1 MSGSDD
7 RGRWAGTSWDPAQYL
22 RFADA
27 RTRPALELLA
37 RVRPA
42 AARHV
47 VDLGCGTGHITRL
60 LAERWPDAVVDGIDH
75 SPEMLASAAA
85 EPSPVRWLAADV
97 RDWRPDAPVDV
108 VFSNATLQ
116 WLPDH
121 DRLLPR
127 LLGFVAPGGALAVQ
141 MPLNWGAP
149 SHRLMRETLAD
160 GGPGGRPL
168 GPPELRASLAAPW
181 VAEPSA
187 YADRLA
193 AAAADRGRDV
203 DLDVWETTYLHILD
217 GDDPV
222 VEWVKGTGLRPILNG
237 LDDDARATFLRAY
250 ARRLRDAYPRR
261 KDGRTVFPFRRLFIV
276 AHVAARGG

>member
-7 RGRWAGTSWDPAQYL
+7 RGRWAGTRWDPAQYL
-22 RFADA
+22 RFSDA

-37 RVRPA
+37 RVRLDAP
-42 AARHV
+42 RHV

-60 LAERWPDAVVDGIDH
+60 LAARWPAADVDGIDH
-75 SPEMLASAAA
+75 SPEMLAAAAA
-85 EPSPVRWLAADV
+85 EPSPVRWREADV
-97 RDWRPDAPVDV
+97 RDWQPDAPVDV
-108 VFSNATLQ
+108 LFSNATLQ

-141 MPLNWGAP
+141 MPLNWAAP

-181 VAEPSA
+181 VAEPAA
-187 YADRLA
+187 YVDRLSA
-193 AAAADRGRDV
+193 AARDLGRDI
-203 DLDVWETTYLHILD
+203 DLDVWETTYLHLLD

-222 VEWVKGTGLRPILNG
+222 VEWVKGTGLRPILNA
-237 LDDDARATFLRAY
+237 LDDAARATFLHAY
-250 ARRLRDAYPRR
+250 TRRLRDAYPPRG
-261 KDGRTVFPFRRLFIV
+261 DGRTVFPFRRLFIV
-276 AHVAARGG
+276 AHVAGPR

>member
-7 RGRWAGTSWDPAQYL
+7 RGRWAGTAWDPAQYL

-60 LAERWPDAVVDGIDH
+60 LAERWPEAEVVGIDH
-75 SPEMLASAAA
+75 SPEMLAAAA
-85 EPSPVRWLAADV
+85 AAPSPVRWRAADV
-97 RDWRPDAPVDV
+97 RDWQPDAPVDA

-141 MPLNWGAP
+141 MPLNWAAP

-181 VAEPSA
+181 VAEPA
-187 YADRLA
+187 TYVDRLA
-193 AAAADRGRDV
+193 AAAVDLGRDV

-217 GDDPV
+217 GDDPI
-222 VEWVKGTGLRPILNG
+222 VEWVKGTGLRPVLRG
-237 LDDDARATFLRAY
+237 LDDDARATFLGEY

-261 KDGRTVFPFRRLFIV
+261 ADGRTVFPFRRLFIV
-276 AHVAARGG
+276 AHLAARR